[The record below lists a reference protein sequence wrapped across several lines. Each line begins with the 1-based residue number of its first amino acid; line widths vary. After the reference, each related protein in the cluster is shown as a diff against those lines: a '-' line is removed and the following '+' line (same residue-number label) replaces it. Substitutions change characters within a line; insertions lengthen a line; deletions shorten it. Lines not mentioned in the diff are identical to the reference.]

1 MNELSSQSIVSF
13 MLDPKGEIPWN
24 EEADAKDVL
33 HLQNQ
38 KVGLTPERRVSLE

>member
-1 MNELSSQSIVSF
+1 MSSQSIVSF

-33 HLQNQ
+33 HLQSQ
-38 KVGLTPERRVSLE
+38 KVDDLTSKGRVCLK